1 MPLKWASCTNLK
13 PNWRNEMNDLFT
25 HMETAPAVS
34 APSIASSAMFAE
46 LSIGNWTARKLDRKA
61 TKETTSANG
70 ASDDAGAFHKK
81 LLSCPELEAI
91 QKHIANTRQ
100 NIHYRLTM
108 PWSDLGVRLLPT
120 AMFADYYREIT
131 EAETEF
137 HRLVNEFLQ
146 AYTWSQA
153 QAQARLGNLFSSDDY
168 PSVEIVA
175 AKFRF
180 RHSQTPIPDVG
191 DFRLDIG
198 AQAQD
203 SLRKQYSDFYSQ
215 QLNNAMSDVWERTYK
230 SLAHMSEKLDYV
242 GKEDKKTFRDTL
254 VENVR
259 EMLGLLTK
267 FNVTNDQRM
276 ENMRVRL
283 EDAMLGVSADALRD
297 DDSFRLDTKTKVD
310 AILKSMNW

>member
-1 MPLKWASCTNLK
+1 
-13 PNWRNEMNDLFT
+13 MNATLSADI
-25 HMETAPAVS
+25 S

-46 LSIGNWTARKLDRKA
+46 LSIGNWTARKLDRAA
-61 TKETTSANG
+61 TRQTTTAAG

-120 AMFADYYREIT
+120 AMFAEYYKEIT
-131 EAETEF
+131 AAETEF

-146 AYTWSQA
+146 AYTWAQA

-180 RHSQTPIPDVG
+180 RHSQTPIPDAG

-198 AQAQD
+198 NEAQAA
-203 SLRKQYSDFYSQ
+203 LRDQYAKFYTD
-215 QLNNAMSDVWERTYK
+215 QLNNAMSDVWQRTYDALQK
-230 SLAHMSEKLDYV
+230 MSERLDYA
-242 GKEDKKTFRDTL
+242 DADNKKIFRDSL

-259 EMLGLLTK
+259 EMLGLLSK
-267 FNVTNDQRM
+267 FNVTGDQRM

-297 DDSFRLDTKTKVD
+297 DDTFRLDTKAKVD
-310 AILKSMNW
+310 AIIKSMAW